1 MFSDVD
7 IERLPKVAEA
17 AIKSALAEPAIWI
30 PIHLRCE
37 LCKTDSVRAAV
48 CCADCKRR
56 FCRKHAD
63 VSCNDQK
70 FLSVHYH
77 RDKLIHRNTNYA
89 FCGIK
94 LELVGNMLIYSFAL
108 NKSMFL
114 L

>member
-70 FLSVHYH
+70 FLSVHLH
-77 RDKLIHRNTNYA
+77 HDKLIHRNTNYA